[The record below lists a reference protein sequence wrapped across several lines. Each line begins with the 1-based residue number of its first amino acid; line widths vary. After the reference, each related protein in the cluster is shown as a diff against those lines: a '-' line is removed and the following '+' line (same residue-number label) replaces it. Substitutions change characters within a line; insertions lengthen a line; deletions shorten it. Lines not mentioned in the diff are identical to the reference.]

1 MNNSI
6 ETVYILENPEKKIT
20 RFATG
25 SQIRYEDVIKEVYGV
40 ASIQDLPMMIQFNK
54 SFHDSIC
61 EKYGINESKISIN
74 RLIRVASKD
83 ELLLLKTQLV
93 ESCREE
99 IKSYSEEVVS
109 IPCPFNPTIRLQEGI
124 FEWNDSDFSY
134 DLKTSA

>member
-6 ETVYILENPEKKIT
+6 ETVYILENPEKKII

-54 SFHDSIC
+54 GFHDSIC
-61 EKYGINESKISIN
+61 EKYGIKGNNISIDK
-74 RLIRVASKD
+74 LIRVASKG
-83 ELLLLKTQLV
+83 ELLQFKNQLLEKTM
-93 ESCREE
+93 
-99 IKSYSEEVVS
+99 EEVKGSSGLVVE
-109 IPCPFNPTIRLQEGI
+109 IPCPFNTTIRLQEGI
-124 FEWNDSDFSY
+124 FEWNDNNFSY

>member
-54 SFHDSIC
+54 GFHDSIC
-61 EKYGINESKISIN
+61 ERYGIIGNKISID
-74 RLIRVASKD
+74 RLIRIASKD
-83 ELLLLKTQLV
+83 ELLLFKKQLV
-93 ESCREE
+93 ERSREE
-99 IKSYSEEVVS
+99 IKGTMEQVIT
-109 IPCPFNPTIRLQEGI
+109 IPCPFNATIRLQEGI